1 MSNKAAP
8 FRETPDFGV
17 YGGRWGALPDN
28 PEQVYPRKEKGLARY
43 HVGIDV
49 GKARHHACVRD
60 TQKDTYSQVFPF
72 SVDRRGFQGL
82 LAFLESQGPQA
93 SKEELLVGVEASG
106 PYALTISCFLLE
118 GGYQVVELN
127 PCQASQF
134 RKAQGKKAK
143 TDRVDARSLAAFLAV
158 GSYKPLSLADPLLEN
173 LRELTRFRTDLLQD
187 RTRQLNRLQEN
198 LALAFPE
205 LASHLASVGSP
216 TVLAL
221 LETYPDPQALVTAGI
236 AVISAFLTQ
245 HSRGRLGQP
254 QAQAIL
260 AAAAATVGLLRR
272 QRALG
277 LKLELLAQS
286 ILACNA
292 QLERVE
298 AEIQELFRQLPY
310 DPSDFP
316 VGGVQ
321 ALATILSEI
330 QDIHRFPT
338 LKQFLSHL
346 GWCPK
351 TFQSGSFRL
360 EHPRMSHAG
369 NPYVRRMVWML
380 AILAVRSVPAYK
392 EYFQRRTAAGKKKM
406 HSIVAVGRKLL
417 SAIYAILKT
426 GRPYQPFPEVS
437 CHLAAI
443 RS

>member
-1 MSNKAAP
+1 M
-8 FRETPDFGV
+8 
-17 YGGRWGALPDN
+17 
-28 PEQVYPRKEKGLARY
+28 ARY
-43 HVGIDV
+43 YVGIDV
-49 GKARHHACVRD
+49 GKTRHHACVHD
-60 TQKDTYSQVFPF
+60 TQADTYSKVFSF
-72 SVDRRGFQGL
+72 SVDRPGFQGL
-82 LAFLESQGPQA
+82 LALLESQAP
-93 SKEELLVGVEASG
+93 KEELLVGVEASG
-106 PYALTISCFLLE
+106 PYALTISYFLLE

-127 PCQASQF
+127 PYQASQF

-158 GSYKPLSLADPLLEN
+158 GSFKPLSLTDPLLEN
-173 LRELTRFRTDLLQD
+173 LRELTRFRADLLQD

-198 LALAFPE
+198 LALSFPE
-205 LASHLASVGSP
+205 LASHLASFGSP

-221 LETYPDPQALVTAGI
+221 LETYPGPQALVAAGVEEI
-236 AVISAFLTQ
+236 GAFLLQ
-245 HSRGRLGQP
+245 HSRGRLGRS
-254 QAQAIL
+254 QAQAIVQS
-260 AAAAATVGLLRR
+260 AITTVGLLRR

-286 ILACNA
+286 ILALNA

-298 AEIQELFRQLPY
+298 GEIQDLFGQLPY
-310 DPSDFP
+310 DPSHFP

-321 ALATILSEI
+321 ALAAILSEI

-380 AILAVRSVPAYK
+380 AIQAVRSVPAYK
-392 EYFQRRTAAGKKKM
+392 EYFQQRTAAGKKKM

-417 SAIYAILKT
+417 SVIYAVLKT
-426 GRPYQPFPEVS
+426 GKPYQAAPKVS
-437 CHLAAI
+437 GHLVGVN
-443 RS
+443 S

>member
-1 MSNKAAP
+1 
-8 FRETPDFGV
+8 
-17 YGGRWGALPDN
+17 
-28 PEQVYPRKEKGLARY
+28 LARY

-49 GKARHHACVRD
+49 GKTRHHACVHD
-60 TQKDTYSQVFPF
+60 TQADAYSKVFPF
-72 SVDRRGFQGL
+72 SVDRAGFQGL
-82 LAFLESQGPQA
+82 LAFLENQAPQ
-93 SKEELLVGVEASG
+93 EEVLVGVEASG
-106 PYALTISCFLLE
+106 PYALTISYFLLE

-143 TDRVDARSLAAFLAV
+143 TDRVDARSLAAFLGV

-173 LRELTRFRTDLLQD
+173 LRELTRFRADLLQD

-198 LALAFPE
+198 LALSFPE
-205 LASHLASVGSP
+205 LASFGSP
-216 TVLAL
+216 TALAL
-221 LETYPDPQALVTAGI
+221 LETYPGPQALVAAGEEE
-236 AVISAFLTQ
+236 VGAFLLQ
-245 HSRGRLGQP
+245 HSRGRLGP
-254 QAQAIL
+254 TQARAIL
-260 AAAAATVGLLRR
+260 QSAITTVGLLRR
-272 QRALG
+272 QRALE

-286 ILACNA
+286 IRALNA

-298 AEIQELFRQLPY
+298 GEIQELFGQLPY

-321 ALATILSEI
+321 ALSTILSEV

-380 AILAVRSVPAYK
+380 AIQGVRSVPAYRD
-392 EYFQRRTAAGKKKM
+392 YFQQRTAAGKKKM

-417 SAIYAILKT
+417 SAIYAVLKT
-426 GRPYQPFPEVS
+426 GKPYRTAPEGSGHLVS
-437 CHLAAI
+437 V
-443 RS
+443 SS

>member
-1 MSNKAAP
+1 
-8 FRETPDFGV
+8 
-17 YGGRWGALPDN
+17 
-28 PEQVYPRKEKGLARY
+28 
-43 HVGIDV
+43 VGIDV
-49 GKARHHACVRD
+49 SKARHHACVHD
-60 TQKDTYSQVFPF
+60 TQADTYSKVFSF
-72 SVDRRGFQGL
+72 SVDRAGFEGL
-82 LAFLESQGPQA
+82 LAFLESQA
-93 SKEELLVGVEASG
+93 SQEEVLVGVEASG
-106 PYALTISCFLLE
+106 PYALTISYFLLE

-127 PCQASQF
+127 PYQASQF

-143 TDRVDARSLAAFLAV
+143 TDRVDARSLAAFLGV

-173 LRELTRFRTDLLQD
+173 LRELTRFRADLLQD

-198 LALAFPE
+198 LALSFPE
-205 LASHLASVGSP
+205 LASHLASFSSP

-221 LETYPDPQALVTAGI
+221 LATYPSPQALVAAG
-236 AVISAFLTQ
+236 VEEVRDFLVQ
-245 HSRGRLGQP
+245 HSRGRLGPP

-260 AAAAATVGLLRR
+260 TAAATTVGLLRR
-272 QRALG
+272 QRVLG

-286 ILACNA
+286 IRSLNA
-292 QLERVE
+292 QLARVE
-298 AEIQELFRQLPY
+298 AEIQELFGQLPY

-321 ALATILSEI
+321 ALAAILSEI

-360 EHPRMSHAG
+360 EHPRRCPEPAEGMSHAG

-380 AILAVRSVPAYK
+380 AIQAVRSVPAYR
-392 EYFQRRTAAGKKKM
+392 EYFQQRTAAGKKKM

-417 SAIYAILKT
+417 SVIYAILKT
-426 GRPYQPFPEVS
+426 GRPYQPLSETYG
-437 CHLAAI
+437 HLAVV
-443 RS
+443 SS

>member
-1 MSNKAAP
+1 M
-8 FRETPDFGV
+8 
-17 YGGRWGALPDN
+17 
-28 PEQVYPRKEKGLARY
+28 ARY

-60 TQKDTYSQVFPF
+60 TQRDTYSQVFPF
-72 SVDRRGFQGL
+72 SVDRPGFQGL
-82 LAFLESQGPQA
+82 LAFLERQA
-93 SKEELLVGVEASG
+93 PREELLVGVEASG

-127 PCQASQF
+127 PLQASQF

-143 TDRVDARSLAAFLAV
+143 TDRVDARSLAAFLSV

-173 LRELTRFRTDLLQD
+173 LRELTRFRADLLQD

-198 LALAFPE
+198 LALSFPE
-205 LASHLASVGSP
+205 LASHLASFGSP

-221 LETYPDPQALVTAGI
+221 LQTYPGPQTLVEAG
-236 AVISAFLTQ
+236 VEEISTFLIQ
-245 HSRGRLGQP
+245 HSRGRVGRP

-260 AAAAATVGLLRR
+260 TAATTTVGLLRR
-272 QRALG
+272 QQALG

-286 ILACNA
+286 VLALGA
-292 QLERVE
+292 QLQRVE
-298 AEIQELFRQLPY
+298 GEIQELFRQLPY

-351 TFQSGSFRL
+351 TFQSGGFQL
-360 EHPRMSHAG
+360 EHPKMSHAG

-417 SAIYAILKT
+417 SAIYAILKR
-426 GRPYQPFPEVS
+426 GKPYQPVPEVQ
-437 CHLAAI
+437 CHLVAL
-443 RS
+443 SS

>member
-1 MSNKAAP
+1 
-8 FRETPDFGV
+8 V
-17 YGGRWGALPDN
+17 YGGRWDTIPDY
-28 PEQVYPRKEKGLARY
+28 PEQIYPREEQGLARY

-49 GKARHHACVRD
+49 SKARHHACVHD
-60 TQKDTYSQVFPF
+60 TQADTYSKVFSF
-72 SVDRRGFQGL
+72 SVDRAGFEGL
-82 LAFLESQGPQA
+82 LAFLESQA
-93 SKEELLVGVEASG
+93 SQEEVLVGVEASG
-106 PYALTISCFLLE
+106 PYALTISYFLLE

-127 PCQASQF
+127 PYQASQF

-143 TDRVDARSLAAFLAV
+143 TDRVDARSLAAFLGV

-173 LRELTRFRTDLLQD
+173 LRELTRFRADLLQD

-198 LALAFPE
+198 LALSFPE
-205 LASHLASVGSP
+205 LASHLASFSSP

-221 LETYPDPQALVTAGI
+221 LATYPSPQALVAAG
-236 AVISAFLTQ
+236 VEEVRDFLVQ
-245 HSRGRLGQP
+245 HSRGRLGPP

-260 AAAAATVGLLRR
+260 TAAATTVGLLRR
-272 QRALG
+272 QRVLG

-286 ILACNA
+286 IRSLNA
-292 QLERVE
+292 QLARVE
-298 AEIQELFRQLPY
+298 AEIQELFGQLPY

-321 ALATILSEI
+321 ALAAILSEI

-360 EHPRMSHAG
+360 EHPRRCPEPAEGMSHAG

-380 AILAVRSVPAYK
+380 AIQAVRSVPAYR
-392 EYFQRRTAAGKKKM
+392 EYFQQRTAAGKKKM

-417 SAIYAILKT
+417 SVIYAILKT
-426 GRPYQPFPEVS
+426 GRPYQAITEVPS
-437 CHLAAI
+437 HLAVVN
-443 RS
+443 S

>member
-8 FRETPDFGV
+8 FWEAPDPGV
-17 YGGRWGALPDN
+17 YGGRRGAIPDYLK
-28 PEQVYPRKEKGLARY
+28 QIQPRKEQGLAHY

-49 GKARHHACVRD
+49 GKARHHACVHD
-60 TQKDTYSQVFPF
+60 TEADTYSKVFSF
-72 SVDRRGFQGL
+72 SVDRPGFEGL
-82 LAFLESQGPQA
+82 LAFLESQA
-93 SKEELLVGVEASG
+93 SKEEVLVGVEASG
-106 PYALTISCFLLE
+106 PYALTISYFLLE

-127 PCQASQF
+127 PYQASQF
-134 RKAQGKKAK
+134 RQAQGKKAK
-143 TDRVDARSLAAFLAV
+143 TDRVDARSLAAFLGV
-158 GSYKPLSLADPLLEN
+158 GSYKPLNLADPLLEN
-173 LRELTRFRTDLLQD
+173 LRELTRFRADLLQD

-198 LALAFPE
+198 LALSFPE
-205 LASHLASVGSP
+205 LASHLASFSSP

-221 LETYPDPQALVTAGI
+221 LGTYPSPQALVAAGVEEI
-236 AVISAFLTQ
+236 GAFLSQ
-245 HSRGRLGQP
+245 HSRGRLGP
-254 QAQAIL
+254 TQAQAIL
-260 AAAAATVGLLRR
+260 QSAVTTVGLLRR

-286 ILACNA
+286 IRSLNA

-298 AEIQELFRQLPY
+298 EEIQELFGQLPY
-310 DPSDFP
+310 DPKDFP

-321 ALATILSEI
+321 ALAAILSEV

-338 LKQFLSHL
+338 IKQFLSHL

-380 AILAVRSVPAYK
+380 AIQAVRSVPAYRD
-392 EYFQRRTAAGKKKM
+392 YFQQRTAAGKKKM

-417 SAIYAILKT
+417 SVIYAVLKT
-426 GRPYQPFPEVS
+426 VRPYQAVAEVS
-437 CHLAAI
+437 RFC
-443 RS
+443 

>member
-8 FRETPDFGV
+8 FWEAPDSGV
-17 YGGRWGALPDN
+17 YGGGRGAILDY
-28 PEQVYPRKEKGLARY
+28 PEQLYPREEQRLARY

-49 GKARHHACVRD
+49 GKARHHACVHD
-60 TQKDTYSQVFPF
+60 TQADTYSKVLSF
-72 SVDRRGFQGL
+72 SVDRPGFQGL
-82 LAFLESQGPQA
+82 LTFLERQA
-93 SKEELLVGVEASG
+93 PKEEVLVGVEASG
-106 PYALTISCFLLE
+106 PYALTISYFLLE
-118 GGYQVVELN
+118 GCYQVVELN
-127 PCQASQF
+127 PGQASQF

-143 TDRVDARSLAAFLAV
+143 TDRVDARSLAAFLGV
-158 GSYKPLSLADPLLEN
+158 GSYKPLSLTDPVLEN
-173 LRELTRFRTDLLQD
+173 LRELTRFRADLLQD

-205 LASHLASVGSP
+205 LASHLASFGSP

-221 LETYPDPQALVTAGI
+221 LETYPGPQALVEAG
-236 AVISAFLTQ
+236 VEEISAFLVQ
-245 HSRGRLGQP
+245 HSRGRLNRS

-260 AAAAATVGLLRR
+260 GAAVTTVGLLRR
-272 QRALG
+272 QRSLE
-277 LKLELLAQS
+277 LKLALLAQS
-286 ILACNA
+286 IRALNS

-298 AEIQELFRQLPY
+298 GEIQELFGQLPY
-310 DPSDFP
+310 DPKDFP

-321 ALATILSEI
+321 ALAAILSEI

-380 AILAVRSVPAYK
+380 AIQAVRSVPAYRD
-392 EYFQRRTAAGKKKM
+392 YFQRRTAAGKKKM
-406 HSIVAVGRKLL
+406 HSMVAVGRKLL

-426 GRPYQPFPEVS
+426 GKPYEAVTGVS
-437 CHLAAI
+437 GHLAVVN
-443 RS
+443 S

>member
-1 MSNKAAP
+1 
-8 FRETPDFGV
+8 
-17 YGGRWGALPDN
+17 
-28 PEQVYPRKEKGLARY
+28 
-43 HVGIDV
+43 
-49 GKARHHACVRD
+49 
-60 TQKDTYSQVFPF
+60 
-72 SVDRRGFQGL
+72 
-82 LAFLESQGPQA
+82 
-93 SKEELLVGVEASG
+93 
-106 PYALTISCFLLE
+106 
-118 GGYQVVELN
+118 
-127 PCQASQF
+127 
-134 RKAQGKKAK
+134 
-143 TDRVDARSLAAFLAV
+143 V

-173 LRELTRFRTDLLQD
+173 LRELTRFRADLLQD

-198 LALAFPE
+198 LALSFPE
-205 LASHLASVGSP
+205 LASHLASFGSP

-221 LETYPDPQALVTAGI
+221 LETYPGPQDLVAAGEAEI
-236 AVISAFLTQ
+236 GAFLLQ
-245 HSRGRLGQP
+245 HSRGRLGLT
-254 QAQAIL
+254 QAQGMV
-260 AAAAATVGLLRR
+260 AAAATTVGLLRR
-272 QRALG
+272 QRALE

-286 ILACNA
+286 IRTLNA

-298 AEIQELFRQLPY
+298 GEIQEIFGQLPY

-321 ALATILSEI
+321 ALATLLSEI

-380 AILAVRSVPAYK
+380 AIQAVRSVPAYRD
-392 EYFQRRTAAGKKKM
+392 YFQQRTAGGKKKM

-426 GRPYQPFPEVS
+426 GKHYQAVTGVS
-437 CHLAAI
+437 GQLLT
-443 RS
+443 SL